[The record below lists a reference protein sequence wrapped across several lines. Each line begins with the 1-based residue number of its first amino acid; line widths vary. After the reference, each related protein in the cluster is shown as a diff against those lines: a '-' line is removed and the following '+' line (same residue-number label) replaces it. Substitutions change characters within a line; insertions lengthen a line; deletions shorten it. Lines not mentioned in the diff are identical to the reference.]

1 MATSS
6 RSDLAPVPPGPPLV
20 IVLSSVSGAGKDSV
34 RDLLIAWGLPWH
46 FVVTAT
52 TRPPRADEVDGMSY
66 HFLSEAEFHRL
77 LAEDGFVEHA
87 IVYGRK
93 YGVPRSEVERPLSE
107 GRDVLAR
114 IDVQGAATLR
124 RLYPDSCLLI
134 WLAAPTPEE
143 AERRLG
149 ARDTE
154 DEAQARL
161 RRETAAH
168 EIEEAAGFDY
178 VVVNETGRLEST
190 CRHVV
195 EIVAEEKRRR
205 AAAATD

>member
-1 MATSS
+1 
-6 RSDLAPVPPGPPLV
+6 
-20 IVLSSVSGAGKDSV
+20 V
-34 RDLLIAWGLPWH
+34 RDLLMAWGLPWH

-52 TRPPRADEVDGMSY
+52 TRPPRADEVEGMSY

-77 LAEDGFVEHA
+77 LAQDGFVEHA

-93 YGVPRSEVERPLSE
+93 YGVPRSEVERPLAE

-114 IDVQGAATLR
+114 VDVQGAATLR
-124 RLYPDSCLLI
+124 RLYPDRCLLI
-134 WLAAPTPEE
+134 WLAAPSREE

-154 DEAQARL
+154 DKAQTRL

-168 EIEEAAGFDY
+168 EMEEAAGFDY
-178 VVVNETGRLEST
+178 VVVNETGRLEAA
-190 CRHVV
+190 CRRVV
-195 EIVAEEKRRR
+195 EIVAAEKRRR
-205 AAAATD
+205 ASPAT